1 MSVARL
7 SMQSKLVLALLSLG
21 ALSGALG
28 AELVSRTFEERAEA
42 VGATVLTGANEAFGA
57 QQAAEVEKLGATLD
71 ALLASRELRDAFVK
85 RDREGLQRL
94 AGPVLEVLRERDHI
108 THWYFHEPGPDHRV
122 FLRVHKPELFGD
134 TVERITL
141 RRAAETGE
149 QGAGLEL
156 GLTAFALRMVRPWIV
171 DGQLI
176 GYMELAEEVTRFLT
190 TMKDRTGDEYGLLIQ
205 KRFIDEKAWAAV
217 LGPRA
222 NTWNA
227 RPDVLVVDAA
237 DFTDGIAQFEG
248 DVGRL
253 PETGRFLGET
263 ERSGRVFIRGAFPI
277 ADAAGHRVAAL
288 FVVHDF
294 TAHHLAVRGGRRRA
308 YEILLLLALAATVST
323 VVLARQL
330 IFVRLTGLR
339 ERLERRV
346 AGGPPRG
353 GSGEPASRDD
363 LDRIEALFDR
373 ARGEP
378 PAGGPGAPSGPA
390 RPASSPPGT

>member
-1 MSVARL
+1 MAAARL
-7 SMQSKLVLALLSLG
+7 SVESKFVLALLALG
-21 ALSGALG
+21 ALSGAAG
-28 AELVSRTFEERAEA
+28 AELVSRAFEERVEA
-42 VGATVLTGANEAFGA
+42 VGSTVLTGANEAFRA

-71 ALLASRELRDAFVK
+71 ALLASRELRAAFVK

-94 AGPVLEVLRERDHI
+94 AAPVLEVLRDRDHV
-108 THWYFHEPGPDHRV
+108 THWYFHEPGPDRRV

-134 TVERITL
+134 SVARITL

-156 GLTAFALRMVRPWIV
+156 GRTAFALRVVRPWIV
-171 DGQLI
+171 DGQLL
-176 GYMELAEEVTRFLT
+176 GYMELAEEVTRFLA

-205 KRFIDEKAWAAV
+205 KRFIDEKTWAAV

-237 DFTDGIAQFEG
+237 DFTDGIAQFDG
-248 DVGRL
+248 DVERL

-263 ERSGRVFIRGAFPI
+263 ERSGRAFIRGAFPI
-277 ADAAGHRVAAL
+277 TDAAGHRVAAL

-294 TAHHLAVRGGRRRA
+294 TAHHAAVRGGRKQA
-308 YEILLLLALAATVST
+308 FEILLLLALTTTVTT

-330 IFVRLTGLR
+330 VFSRLAELR
-339 ERLERRV
+339 ARLEERETGR
-346 AGGPPRG
+346 
-353 GSGEPASRDD
+353 S
-363 LDRIEALFDR
+363 
-373 ARGEP
+373 
-378 PAGGPGAPSGPA
+378 PGA
-390 RPASSPPGT
+390 